1 MSTRLTRQEI
11 EKEQPKAEAIKFQ
24 KMQKEKALKEGKTIK
39 K

>member
-11 EKEQPKAEAIKFQ
+11 EKEEQKSEALRLKKI
-24 KMQKEKALKEGKTIK
+24 KEKALKEGKTIK